1 MDSTALGFVGTS
13 YLTYRNIGTRPD
25 VGTKLLG
32 IAKKGGTSYL
42 GTDPN
47 VGTWRDASKEA
58 GTGEPV
64 RERG

>member
-1 MDSTALGFVGTS
+1 MLLKYSGPFPIHKTAASMDSTALGFV
-13 YLTYRNIGTRPD
+13 
-25 VGTKLLG
+25 V
-32 IAKKGGTSYL
+32 TSYL

-47 VGTWRDASKEA
+47 VGRWRDASKEA

>member
-1 MDSTALGFVGTS
+1 MDSTALGFV
-13 YLTYRNIGTRPD
+13 
-25 VGTKLLG
+25 
-32 IAKKGGTSYL
+32 GTSYL